1 MRVAAIRS
9 DLEWEDHE
17 TNRRRLADRMWAAA
31 AAGAHLVVLPE
42 MFPTGF
48 SMNAEEIAEDHDG
61 ESVQWLVDQASTH
74 GLHVCGSISMRS
86 PGYDKPTNTL
96 VVAGPDG
103 ELGRYAKIHPFS
115 FAGETDHYSPG
126 TQRLTLPIATGGGE
140 VVRTTFFVCYDLR
153 FADDFWETAADT
165 DLYVVV
171 ANWPRARRR
180 HWTTLLTARA
190 IENQAYVAACNRV
203 GTDGNDVEYSGDS
216 MIIDPLG
223 YALATGAMTDTMV
236 LADVAPATVADVR
249 TRFPFMADRR

>member
-1 MRVAAIRS
+1 MRVAAIQA

-31 AAGAHLVVLPE
+31 AAGAQLVVLPE

-48 SMNAEEIAEDHDG
+48 SMNAEEIAEEEGGDS
-61 ESVQWLVDQASTH
+61 EQWLVDQAETH
-74 GLHVCGSISMRS
+74 GLVVCGSIPMRS
-86 PGYDKPTNTL
+86 EGFERPTNTL
-96 VVAGPDG
+96 LVAGPDG
-103 ELGRYAKIHPFS
+103 VRGRYHKIHPFS
-115 FAGETDHYSPG
+115 FAGETEHYSPG
-126 TQRLTLPIATGGGE
+126 TAFLTLPLETVGGE

-153 FADDFWETAADT
+153 FADEFWATAPDT

-171 ANWPRARRR
+171 ANWPRVRRR
-180 HWTTLLTARA
+180 HWETLLTARA

-223 YALATGAMTDTMV
+223 YAKATGAMTDTIV
-236 LADVAPATVADVR
+236 VADVDPAEV
-249 TRFPFMADRR
+249 TRVRSTFPFMADRR